1 MATAALNRDVVL
13 AIAEE
18 VANGVQTAVD
28 CWMTEIDMALSDTR
42 LTTLGRL
49 NAVREIVENYKH
61 LTGQVRLDCRT
72 LPRSAPPRDC
82 YERRVSL
89 PDCFELD
96 LPPGLDCH
104 AAGGVCAGLSGRFG
118 LSASSSTTDS

>member
-13 AIAEE
+13 ALAEE
-18 VANGVQTAVD
+18 MARGVQTAVD
-28 CWMTEIDMALSDTR
+28 CWMTEIDLALSANR

-72 LPRSAPPRDC
+72 LPA
-82 YERRVSL
+82 L
-89 PDCFELD
+89 
-96 LPPGLDCH
+96 G
-104 AAGGVCAGLSGRFG
+104 
-118 LSASSSTTDS
+118 SS

>member
-18 VANGVQTAVD
+18 MANGVQTAVD
-28 CWMTEIDMALSDTR
+28 CWMTEIDLALTDNR

-61 LTGQVRLDCRT
+61 LTGQVRSACRT
-72 LPRSAPPRDC
+72 LPA
-82 YERRVSL
+82 L
-89 PDCFELD
+89 
-96 LPPGLDCH
+96 G
-104 AAGGVCAGLSGRFG
+104 
-118 LSASSSTTDS
+118 SS

>member
-13 AIAEE
+13 ALAEE
-18 VANGVQTAVD
+18 MARVVQTAVD
-28 CWMTEIDMALSDTR
+28 CWMTEIDLALSDNR

-72 LPRSAPPRDC
+72 LPA
-82 YERRVSL
+82 L
-89 PDCFELD
+89 
-96 LPPGLDCH
+96 G
-104 AAGGVCAGLSGRFG
+104 
-118 LSASSSTTDS
+118 SS

>member
-1 MATAALNRDVVL
+1 MFIQLIPLAAGEILPWKGNQFMATAALKRDVVL

-49 NAVREIVENYKH
+49 HAVREIVENYKH

-72 LPRSAPPRDC
+72 LPA
-82 YERRVSL
+82 L
-89 PDCFELD
+89 
-96 LPPGLDCH
+96 G
-104 AAGGVCAGLSGRFG
+104 
-118 LSASSSTTDS
+118 SS